1 MTRTTPARLW
11 SVPVVTL
18 AALVVVEVAV
28 HGPFGLST
36 SLAATIL
43 LLSIGAALYGAFV
56 AGVRGGLLSS
66 LMVALYMFHY
76 RAPHAAGV
84 DLSAATTQAA
94 VLVLLI
100 AGGLSGLV
108 GALKQ
113 RADDAMARAFLD
125 ERRHADALRRANADL
140 TRANETLEAFS
151 YVVSHDLKEPVRA
164 TATYLEMA
172 KEGALD
178 PATRESIERAAD
190 ANDRLRALLLG
201 LLEYSRASLADLRL
215 EPVALD
221 EVLDS
226 EACRAQFAPVARER
240 GAELTLEGD
249 RVVVHATAPLLCQV
263 VGNLVLNAVK
273 HNRAPTPRVRIRGER
288 SGGRDVLVHID
299 DNGPGFPPETL
310 DRFRAGG
317 KTFATGG
324 GFGLVL
330 ARRGVERLGGEMR
343 LGRSPEGGARVTL
356 QLPAAEKPAARRGP

>member
-1 MTRTTPARLW
+1 MPRASHGLLW

-18 AALVVVEVAV
+18 ASLLVVELGA

-36 SLAATIL
+36 ELAATIL
-43 LLSIGAALYGAFV
+43 LLSVGAALYGAFV

-66 LMVALYMFHY
+66 AMLALYMFHY
-76 RAPHAAGV
+76 SADHATVV
-84 DLSAATTQAA
+84 DLSPRTVQSAL
-94 VLVLLI
+94 LVLLI

-113 RADDAMARAFLD
+113 RADDATARAMSE
-125 ERRHADALRRANADL
+125 ERRHAEALRRANTEL

-172 KEGALD
+172 KDSAID
-178 PATRESIERAAD
+178 PATRANIDRAGD
-190 ANDRLRALLLG
+190 ANERLRALLLG

-215 EPVALD
+215 EPVALED
-221 EVLDS
+221 VLES
-226 EACRAQFAPVARER
+226 EACRAQFAPTVRER
-240 GAELTLEGD
+240 GAELTVEGEPI
-249 RVVVHATAPLLCQV
+249 VVRATAPLLCQV
-263 VGNLVLNAVK
+263 LGNLVLNAVK
-273 HNRAPTPRVRIRGER
+273 HNRAAAPKVRIRGER
-288 SGGRDVLVHID
+288 AGPREVLVHID
-299 DNGPGFPPETL
+299 DNGPGFMPETL

-330 ARRGVERLGGEMR
+330 ARRGVERLGGEMH
-343 LGRSPEGGARVTL
+343 LGSSPEGGARVTL
-356 QLPAAEKPAARRGP
+356 RLPAADAPAARPGP